1 MRPDLEK
8 AFKDSKANMIGFKG
22 SVKSLEKYL
31 SDEEDILFATTGNV
45 DLNPTDELIVD
56 NLSIKGKEPTVL
68 VITNKRILLYYKV
81 MFNEKF
87 EQFPVGEV
95 REHSIARNS
104 LVGSKLRVC
113 TLTRTFDMDLKCKKD
128 LIEKID
134 NVFQTIKKDSI
145 ACSGEAKDKPTD
157 PQNDNEAIEKLEKLA
172 RLRDTG
178 VISENEYNNKKEELL
193 KRI

>member
-1 MRPDLEK
+1 MRADLEK

-31 SDEEDILFATTGNV
+31 SDEEDILFATTGNA
-45 DLNPTDELIVD
+45 DLNPVDELIVD
-56 NLSIKGKEPTVL
+56 NLSAKGKEPIVL
-68 VITNKRILLYYKV
+68 VITNKRILLYYKL

-87 EQFPVGEV
+87 EQFPVEEV
-95 REHSIARNS
+95 REHNIVRNS

-113 TLTRTFDMDLKCKKD
+113 TLTRTFDVDLKCKKE
-128 LIEKID
+128 LIEKVE
-134 NVFQTIKKDSI
+134 NVFQTIKKNDITGSW
-145 ACSGEAKDKPTD
+145 EAKDKPTE

-178 VISENEYNNKKEELL
+178 AITENEYNNKKEELL